1 MKNAFIVTPVL
12 LLCISLFTGCAQ
24 TDSVEDVITGA
35 QNESVGEYTAGA
47 QEPQGEQGEK
57 CQIGTGQSA
66 EEALGYIDP
75 RVAQAHAQHAINWE
89 QQIAFIEIL
98 DGDANG
104 DHETAVQL
112 AIEAGLV
119 TEEEADALAFHLSKG
134 PQLSVAD
141 ARALANALHE
151 KVGYEPAVGGYP
163 IVSDGVEFYGHDSG
177 AFEEGSEPKPGEDF
191 YEQSAYYN
199 KTDLV
204 NNSRYK
210 FYGDKEY
217 IVEDLVTGLMWTSN
231 PFLFH
236 TNKYTYQEAMEG
248 LDDFN
253 AQYADQLGGFDDWR
267 IPTIKELYSLADFS
281 GVMGMSAERSSAFFD
296 EDYFTLPDIPE
307 VYNPGDR
314 FIDTQSV
321 TSTIYGSKT
330 LGSTTTMFGYNF
342 RDAYLKGYPSTK
354 TFTVFH
360 VRGNTNYG
368 QNMLVDNGDGTISD
382 LATGLMWMKYDS
394 GFYNLGPTGDGR
406 MDWKA
411 ALKYCESIQYAGYDD
426 WRLPDTK
433 QLHSILDY
441 NRSPD
446 ITDSAAIDPLFECTP
461 IVNMAGLKDWG
472 YYWTSTPFGR
482 NVTIYVS
489 FGRAMGAMGNFPMD
503 VHGAGAQRGDHRTL
517 GDGETFYPWVGGR
530 HPQGD
535 ETRVLN
541 MVRAVRVIGE

>member
-1 MKNAFIVTPVL
+1 MKKILLTMLGLVMCLVLISGCTDRVEPVATGEGVTEVAAVSDPV
-12 LLCISLFTGCAQ
+12 APEM
-24 TDSVEDVITGA
+24 VM
-35 QNESVGEYTAGA
+35 
-47 QEPQGEQGEK
+47 
-57 CQIGTGQSA
+57 GTGQSA

-75 RVAQAHAQHAINWE
+75 RVAQAHSQHAISWE
-89 QQIAFIEIL
+89 GQIEFVKIL
-98 DGDANG
+98 DGEANG
-104 DHETAVQL
+104 DAETAIRL
-112 AIEAGLV
+112 AIEAGLIN
-119 TEEEADALAFHLSKG
+119 EKEKEALAFGLSKF

-141 ARALANALHE
+141 AQALARALHE

-163 IVSDGVEFYGHDSG
+163 IVSDGVTVYQNDSG
-177 AFEEGSEPKPGEDF
+177 IFEEGSEPKPDEAF
-191 YEQSAYYN
+191 YAQSAYYN

-204 NNSRYK
+204 NHSRYK
-210 FYGDKEY
+210 FHDEDTHY

-267 IPTIKELYSLADFS
+267 IPTIKELYSLANFS
-281 GVMGMSAERSSAFFD
+281 GVMGMNAERSSAFFD
-296 EDYFTLPDIPE
+296 EDYFTLPDVPE

-321 TSTIYGSKT
+321 TSTIYGGKT
-330 LGSTTTMFGYNF
+330 LGSVTTMFGYNF

-394 GFYNLGPTGDGR
+394 GFYNLGPAGDGR
-406 MDWKA
+406 MDWKS
-411 ALKYCESIQYAGYDD
+411 ALNYCDSVQYAGHDD
-426 WRLPDTK
+426 WRLSDTK
-433 QLHSILDY
+433 QLHSIVDY
-441 NRSPD
+441 TRSPD
-446 ITDSAAIDPLFECTP
+446 VTDSAAINPLFECTP

-482 NVTIYVS
+482 NISIYIS
-489 FGRAMGAMGNFPMD
+489 FGRAMGALGNFPMD
-503 VHGAGAQRGDHRTL
+503 VHGAGAQRGDERSL
-517 GDGETFYPWVGGR
+517 GDGETFFPWVGGG

-541 MVRAVRVIGE
+541 MVRPVRVIGE